1 MQRKGHG
8 NKRTVGKKKTRALTI
23 MALPAVLFIFL
34 FNYLPLGGLI
44 IAFKDYR
51 YDKGLLG
58 SEWSGFENFAFFF
71 RTYDA
76 WTVLRNT
83 LVLNLLFIFVTL
95 VVSLAVALMLN
106 EIQSR
111 TTIKIVQTVMFFPY
125 FMSWVVVGYLLYAY
139 LNRDLGI
146 VNQVLLALG
155 LKDVSWYT
163 SADYWPFILTFMYA
177 WKTAGYYSVVYY
189 AGLMGVE
196 NSYYEAA
203 LLDGANRWQLIWHIS
218 LPMIRNIIICMVL
231 LQLGRIMYADFG
243 LFFQLTRDQGMLY
256 STTDVLDTYI
266 YRSLRVLGDI
276 GISTAI
282 SCFQAVVGF
291 LLVFISNLV
300 VRKIDSESALF

>member
-1 MQRKGHG
+1 MQQK
-8 NKRTVGKKKTRALTI
+8 KQQKKKNVGRKKNRSLTL
-23 MALPAVLFIFL
+23 MALPAALFIFV

-51 YDKGLLG
+51 YDKGLIG
-58 SEWSGFENFAFFF
+58 SEWCGFENFAFFF

-83 LVLNLLFIFVTL
+83 IVLNLLFIFMTL

-111 TTIKIVQTVMFFPY
+111 TAIKAVQTIMFFPY

-139 LNRDLGI
+139 LNRDMGI

-155 LKDVSWYT
+155 LHDVSWYT
-163 SADYWPFILTFMYA
+163 SADYWPFILTFMYV
-177 WKTAGYYSVVYY
+177 WKMAGYYSVVYY

-196 NSYYEAA
+196 RSYYEAA

-218 LPMIRNIIICMVL
+218 LPMIRSIIICMVL
-231 LQLGRIMYADFG
+231 LQLGRVMYADFG

-276 GISTAI
+276 GISTAV

-291 LLVFISNLV
+291 LLVFVSNLI
-300 VRKIDSESALF
+300 VRKIDRESALF